1 MAFAT
6 ADFGVVAVAMNNG
19 GARIPEQLQAE
30 FGEFTRTYQV
40 GRVPYLLIYD
50 FPKTRPMFH
59 AYPPNHPGTS
69 PKKFPFFPDH
79 LGGGWYYLLQDSVSW
94 AEIVSPYSDTFV
106 EVTRKGNEWVVEIHL
121 PIVNGELLKD
131 TCYLFVNYKIGIICN
146 SMGDRPIIF
155 KKGGT
160 SVVYSYPIYIGFD
173 FEKLA
178 LTLR

>member
-1 MAFAT
+1 MLQASRNWSKAAPVISNEVLASVKAGWENYAQMAFAT

-30 FGEFTRTYQV
+30 FQEFTRTYQV

-131 TCYLFVNYKIGIICN
+131 TYYHAFMAGRNML
-146 SMGDRPIIF
+146 
-155 KKGGT
+155 
-160 SVVYSYPIYIGFD
+160 
-173 FEKLA
+173 
-178 LTLR
+178 